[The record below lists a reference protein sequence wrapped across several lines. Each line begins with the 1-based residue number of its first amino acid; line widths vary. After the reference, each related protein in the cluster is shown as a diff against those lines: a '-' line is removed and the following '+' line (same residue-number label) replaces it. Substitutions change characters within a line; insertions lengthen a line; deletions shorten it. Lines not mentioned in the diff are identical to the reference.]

1 MQKVFPLPR
10 FKMNEMKT
18 KSKEKIEGIIKTFKN
33 YYVNSDITAKHFP
46 IPDTIRTENWE
57 LLHFDKTI
65 TTEEVRDEMK
75 KKGLTPANIYELAE
89 WTKDKANLPSL
100 KKYYIV
106 AMGQEWVDSDG
117 DHRVSNL
124 DAYSLGG
131 FGWDLGILEFVWHA
145 NNAFLCFRDLS
156 QTLDTQ
162 SLEKSS
168 VPSFPSDLEKRVERI
183 EAWVEKVRSQLLS

>member
-1 MQKVFPLPR
+1 
-10 FKMNEMKT
+10 MNEMKI
-18 KSKEKIEGIIKTFKN
+18 KSKEKIEDIIKTFKN

-106 AMGQEWVDSDG
+106 AMGQEWVDSG
-117 DHRVSNL
+117 GGHPVSYL
-124 DAYSLGG
+124 DANSNGD
-131 FGWDLGILEFVWHA
+131 FNWNLGILESVW
-145 NNAFLCFRDLS
+145 NDSNAFLC
-156 QTLDTQ
+156 
-162 SLEKSS
+162 
-168 VPSFPSDLEKRVERI
+168 
-183 EAWVEKVRSQLLS
+183 

>member
-1 MQKVFPLPR
+1 
-10 FKMNEMKT
+10 MNEMKI
-18 KSKEKIEGIIKTFKN
+18 KSKEKIEDIIKTFKN

-75 KKGLTPANIYELAE
+75 KEGLTPANIYELAE

-117 DHRVSNL
+117 DHRVSSL
-124 DAYSLGG
+124 SAYSNGG
-131 FGWDLGILEFVWHA
+131 FYWFLGVLENVWDGRD
-145 NNAFLCFRDLS
+145 AFLCFRDLS

-183 EAWVEKVRSQLLS
+183 ELQNEQIITWINSFKNTI

>member
-1 MQKVFPLPR
+1 
-10 FKMNEMKT
+10 MKT
-18 KSKEKIEGIIKTFKN
+18 KTQKIEGIIKTFKN

-100 KKYYIV
+100 KKYFVV

-117 DHRVSNL
+117 DRGVSGLLADSDGDFNW
-124 DAYSLGG
+124 Y
-131 FGWDLGILEFVWHA
+131 LGILVNVW
-145 NNAFLCFRDLS
+145 NDNDAFLCFRDLS

-183 EAWVEKVRSQLLS
+183 ELQNEQIITWINSFKNTI